1 MIQAVV
7 NYYSET
13 TNINNLENIMK
24 LIHDSINIAETKDLE
39 TLKNQVKA
47 CIFIKLQEKDMDGF
61 FGDMCRY
68 AITLNKGGNFYE
80 FDRLGWEDRDWQIM
94 KSCLK
99 NAGDLETIVNYKYA
113 VWRKNEGWRCV
124 SGRDSG
130 IEYLWDFFEPEMV
143 ALRDCAS
150 AIIQKIYEGKR
161 RTVHEN
167 KIAHVFFSRFED
179 WDQILA
185 KAEELKN
192 VK

>member
-68 AITLNKGGNFYE
+68 ASIIGQGGRFHTFNRE
-80 FDRLGWEDRDWQIM
+80 FNGEQDWEIM
-94 KSCLK
+94 KACLI
-99 NAGDLETIVNYKYA
+99 NAGNLDTLVNYKWA
-113 VWRKNEGWRCV
+113 VYRENKGWRCV
-124 SGRDSG
+124 SGRETG
-130 IEYLWDFFEPEMV
+130 IEYLWEFFAPEIR
-143 ALRDCAS
+143 ALMDYAER
-150 AIIQKIYEGKR
+150 IIQKWHDRER
-161 RTVHEN
+161 LTRWEDDVR
-167 KIAHVFFSRFED
+167 FSLMTRFED

-185 KAEELKN
+185 KAEELRN